1 MNDAIKFYNYVMI
14 AESKSIIFVWY
25 NIQIKSIKMDTLSKE
40 NLTGINPGG
49 LHSNTPLKYLTASSI
64 IGDKVLN
71 DSGEHLGEIKDI
83 MLDILTGKIDYY
95 VIEFGGFLGIGVK
108 HFAIPFALLQV
119 DPVKKVFL
127 FNQTREM
134 LEKAPGIDMHH
145 WPDTNIELEQSYT
158 YWSFMGD

>member
-1 MNDAIKFYNYVMI
+1 
-14 AESKSIIFVWY
+14 
-25 NIQIKSIKMDTLSKE
+25 MDTLQQD
-40 NLTGINPGG
+40 NLTGINLGAPN
-49 LHSNTPLKYLTASSI
+49 SNVPLKYLTASSI

-71 DSGEHLGEIKDI
+71 ASGEHLGEIKDI

-119 DPVKKVFL
+119 DPVRKTFL